1 MKDNEEKQS
10 QRINRDQIVT
20 IGDLELF
27 KKSLVDELKLLVQSV
42 TGSGEKKWLRS
53 SEVREMLGISAGT
66 LQNFRINRLL
76 PFTRI
81 NKLIF
86 YKPEDV
92 EKLLSQK
99 K

>member
-1 MKDNEEKQS
+1 MKEETP
-10 QRINRDQIVT
+10 RINRDQLVT
-20 IGDLELF
+20 LGDLELF
-27 KKSLVDELKLLVQSV
+27 RKSLIEELKQLLSSSQSSV
-42 TGSGEKKWLRS
+42 DKKWLRS
-53 SEVREMLGISAGT
+53 SEVRKMLGISAGT

>member
-1 MKDNEEKQS
+1 MTMRENEKEV

-27 KKSLVDELKLLVQSV
+27 KKSLIDELKLLVQS
-42 TGSGEKKWLRS
+42 GSGEKKWLRS
-53 SEVREMLGISAGT
+53 SEVRKMLGISAGT

-92 EKLLSQK
+92 EKLLSPK

>member
-1 MKDNEEKQS
+1 MKDNDEKQGA
-10 QRINRDQIVT
+10 RINRDQIVT

-27 KKSLVDELKLLVQSV
+27 RKTLVDELKQIVQSLS
-42 TGSGEKKWLRS
+42 TSDEKKWLRS
-53 SEVREMLGISAGT
+53 SEVRKMLGISAGT

-92 EKLLSQK
+92 EKLLSPK